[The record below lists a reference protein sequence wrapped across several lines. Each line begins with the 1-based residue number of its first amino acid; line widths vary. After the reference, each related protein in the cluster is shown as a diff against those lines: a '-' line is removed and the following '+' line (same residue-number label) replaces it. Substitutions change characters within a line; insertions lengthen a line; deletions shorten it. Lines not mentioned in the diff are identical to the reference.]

1 MRLQNGAG
9 GSVVIQHP
17 QLDIFNQQQQ
27 TLIQQR
33 LLVLNIPGSGQR
45 ARVAQIERFQPGE
58 RAPGAPGT
66 HWPPVQQ
73 DGIQPRQRFRNQL
86 YLWTFRRRQRRI
98 AVRKF
103 ILNKCRQ
110 GSKRPLLILAADN

>member
-9 GSVVIQHP
+9 GSVVIQQP

-27 TLIQQR
+27 SLIQQR
-33 LLVLNIPGSGQR
+33 LLVLNTPGSRQR

-66 HWPPVQQ
+66 HRPAVKQNR
-73 DGIQPRQRFRNQL
+73 IQSGQRLRNRL
-86 YLWTFRRRQRRI
+86 YLYTFRRRQRRI

-110 GSKRPLLILAADN
+110 RSKRPLLILTADC